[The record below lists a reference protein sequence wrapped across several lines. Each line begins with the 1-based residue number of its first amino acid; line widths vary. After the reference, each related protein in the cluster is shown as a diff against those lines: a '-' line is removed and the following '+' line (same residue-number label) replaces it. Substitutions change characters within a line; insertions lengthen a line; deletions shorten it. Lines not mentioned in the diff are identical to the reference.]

1 MAEDFRRWLDGVR
14 IRARPVGPLE
24 RTWRF
29 GRRHPRVAALA
40 MALAL
45 ATTAGVAGI
54 LWQWR
59 RAEADAREANGYLRK
74 NLDSIDAYFTQ
85 VSENR
90 LLDVPNLQ
98 PLRRELLTAASGHYE
113 ALLRDRPGELAI
125 RLESA
130 KARSRLAAVVAVV
143 GRSEEAFGLFRQ
155 SLAKLDRLVEE
166 SPGAIGPRV
175 ARLTCPINLAKV
187 QMLRSRYDD
196 GRSTCRRLLAEAD
209 ALRGLRPDAVEA
221 LQAGYA
227 ARPGLGLLLPSR
239 RARRRDPG
247 LRGGP
252 TDRRPAPRP
261 RPGESRLPAEH
272 LPDRGDAGD
281 RLQESWPDRRLPRD
295 ARPQLSGDN
304 RGSSL
309 PGPIRRITD
318 SPWPATSASWAC
330 CR

>member
-1 MAEDFRRWLDGVR
+1 MAEDFRRWLR
-14 IRARPVGPLE
+14 IRAWPVGLLE

-59 RAEADAREANGYLRK
+59 QAEADAREANGYLRK

-113 ALLRDRPGELAI
+113 ALLLRDQPGEPAI

-130 KARSRLAAVVAVV
+130 KARSSLAAVVAVV

-187 QMLRSRYDD
+187 QMLRSR
-196 GRSTCRRLLAEAD
+196 
-209 ALRGLRPDAVEA
+209 
-221 LQAGYA
+221 
-227 ARPGLGLLLPSR
+227 
-239 RARRRDPG
+239 
-247 LRGGP
+247 
-252 TDRRPAPRP
+252 
-261 RPGESRLPAEH
+261 
-272 LPDRGDAGD
+272 
-281 RLQESWPDRRLPRD
+281 
-295 ARPQLSGDN
+295 
-304 RGSSL
+304 
-309 PGPIRRITD
+309 
-318 SPWPATSASWAC
+318 
-330 CR
+330 